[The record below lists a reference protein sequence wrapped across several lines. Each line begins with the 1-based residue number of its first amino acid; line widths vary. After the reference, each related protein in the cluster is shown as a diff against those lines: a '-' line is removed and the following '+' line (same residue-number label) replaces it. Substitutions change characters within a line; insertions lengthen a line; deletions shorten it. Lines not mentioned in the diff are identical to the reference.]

1 MTAIY
6 RASLDYAV
14 PTVTTLAGAQAAIE
28 GIATL
33 QRQQQVVVIAL
44 HRRFMSLGG
53 SGVWGEPFLR
63 RLPHLALFK
72 VGTSRRSVEM
82 FRHEPAGA
90 GVDFL
95 TIQEL
100 ISHCDSKPALSL
112 PKQSIM

>member
-28 GIATL
+28 GIAAL

-53 SGVWGEPFLR
+53 PGVWGEPFLR
-63 RLPHLALFK
+63 RLHTLRYSKWGRHAGLWICL
-72 VGTSRRSVEM
+72 GTNLQVQGSTS
-82 FRHEPAGA
+82 
-90 GVDFL
+90 
-95 TIQEL
+95 
-100 ISHCDSKPALSL
+100 
-112 PKQSIM
+112 

>member
-28 GIATL
+28 GIAAL

-53 SGVWGEPFLR
+53 PGVWGEPFLR

-72 VGTSRRSVEM
+72 VGTAHQSVAM
-82 FRHEPAGA
+82 FRHVPAAA

-95 TIQEL
+95 AIQEL
-100 ISHCDSKPALSL
+100 IGYCDSKSTLS
-112 PKQSIM
+112 